1 MPATNCTFQLF
12 KSHFQREPLAKSL
25 SRNYVLPE
33 RVLQKDF
40 TYGNKTDFNDYV
52 AKDVIAP
59 NNIKIEKDPEVQA
72 LYIKTHGNYE
82 CG

>member
-1 MPATNCTFQLF
+1 M
-12 KSHFQREPLAKSL
+12 
-25 SRNYVLPE
+25 LPKH
-33 RVLQKDF
+33 VDDPNF
-40 TYGNKTDFNDYV
+40 AYGNETAFNDYV

-59 NNIKIEKDPEVQA
+59 NDFPIENDKEIKN